1 MCIRDRRNQGFS
13 FIVVIHLFG
22 VALLLLGF
30 APSVYIAIVA
40 IVIMSGM
47 MALSDLF
54 SQTLIQKLVPNDLRG
69 RAMGAWTSA
78 VGTSPIGNLEIGAL
92 ASLFGI
98 TIALALH
105 GTALIMLAA
114 VTLITFRKLRS
125 I

>member
-1 MCIRDRRNQGFS
+1 
-13 FIVVIHLFG
+13 
-22 VALLLLGF
+22 
-30 APSVYIAIVA
+30 
-40 IVIMSGM
+40 
-47 MALSDLF
+47 
-54 SQTLIQKLVPNDLRG
+54 
-69 RAMGAWTSA
+69 MGAWTSA